1 MPEVKTPT
9 FVKAEVASSIARA
22 PVQLSAGENWAWD
35 VRWRG
40 LKVGTARLE
49 VLADKGALRIESVFR
64 TAGVAKDTS
73 QPKHHLVTRLDGSDH
88 PKDDLHTA
96 FGRIRSWAHPRAAPA
111 TLALWHEGGKYI
123 VDLAQ
128 PILDDSDSG
137 QRLRVEGRVRSDS
150 LSLDLTLLLATDASH
165 APMQITLIHK
175 GQQVNARLLERD
187 S

>member
-22 PVQLSAGENWAWD
+22 PVQLSAGENWAWE

-40 LKVGTARLE
+40 LKVGTASLE
-49 VLADKGALRIESVFR
+49 VLADARALRIESVFR
-64 TAGVAKDTS
+64 TVGVAKDAR
-73 QPKHHLVTRLDGSDH
+73 QLKHRLVTRLIGSDR

-111 TLALWHEGGKYI
+111 TLALWHEGRKYI
-123 VDLAQ
+123 LDLAQ
-128 PILDDSDSG
+128 PILDDSAHG

-150 LSLDLTLLLATDASH
+150 LTLDLTLLFSTDASH
-165 APMQITLIHK
+165 TPMQVTLIHR
-175 GQQVNARLLERD
+175 GQQVNAKLLDE
-187 S
+187 